1 MRATLRAAVA
11 ALLITP
17 FGAAAHA
24 QTTGLKIAY
33 VNTEVILAAAPGRA
47 AADSLL
53 NREGQ
58 GYAAQLKKMQDSIN
72 ALLTKYQKAEPSLS
86 AAAKDA
92 QQKAIQSLETDY
104 QADNLKYQQQYQQR
118 TNEVMAPIQEAVRKV
133 LDDIRA
139 EDGYTMILDNTPGQ
153 SPILAADKNL
163 DITERVVARLRTMS
177 AQGVKAAPGATK
189 PGSPTSPAGVT
200 RPPKPPAQ

>member
-17 FGAAAHA
+17 FGAVAHA
-24 QTTGLKIAY
+24 QASSTKIAY
-33 VNTEVILAAAPGRA
+33 ANTEAIMAAAPGRA
-47 AADSLL
+47 AADSVL

-72 ALLTKYQKAEPSLS
+72 TLLTKYQKAEPTLS

-92 QQKAIQSLETDY
+92 QQKAIQALETDY

-118 TNEVMAPIQEAVRKV
+118 TSEVMAPIQETVRKV

-139 EDGYTMILDNTPGQ
+139 EDGYALILDNTPGQ
-153 SPILAADKNL
+153 GSAILAADKNL

-177 AQGVKAAPGATK
+177 AQGVKAAPASK
-189 PGSPTSPAGVT
+189 PGTTAPAGVT
-200 RPPKPPAQ
+200 RPPKPPTQ